1 MLTSVLVSVDLSPNA
16 DRVWSRVARLPL
28 APGARVTLL
37 HVVPKELAGS
47 AKLRAAD
54 DATDALYA
62 LTSRGPTELLGRCEI
77 ERLVLIGEP
86 SKRIGEQVKKRRA
99 ELVVL
104 GRGPGRA
111 FRDRALGSTAERV
124 LRAGQTPVLVVRR
137 LARHAYEKALAALD
151 VDDAAAKAVAFSR
164 KVLGAVG
171 ALDVVHATSAPF
183 RGQFYPS
190 LGADYARDY
199 ERRHQRTRLAELKR
213 SIKRARPGVAVKFH
227 GRTGPARMVV
237 PEAVSSFSADLL
249 ILGTHARSQM
259 GAAVLG
265 TVAGDLLREVP
276 CDVLVV
282 PAGRI

>member
-1 MLTSVLVSVDLSPNA
+1 MKQLMLTSVLVSVDLSQNS

-28 APGARVTLL
+28 APDAKVTLL
-37 HVVPKELAGS
+37 HVVPRELAGS
-47 AKLRAAD
+47 AQLRAVD
-54 DATDALYA
+54 DAKDTLHAII
-62 LTSRGPTELLGRCEI
+62 SRGSKTLRDAEH
-77 ERLVLIGEP
+77 LVLTGDPAKVIGA
-86 SKRIGEQVKKRRA
+86 QVKKTNA

-124 LRAGQTPVLVVRR
+124 LRSGQVPVLVVRR
-137 LARHAYEKALAALD
+137 LARGAYAQPIAALD
-151 VDDAAAKAVAFSR
+151 VDEAAAKAVAFAPN
-164 KVLGAVG
+164 VVG
-171 ALDVVHATSAPF
+171 AIKTLDVVHATSAPF

-190 LGADYARDY
+190 LGDGYAREY
-199 ERRHQRTRLAELKR
+199 ETRHQRTRLAELKR
-213 SIKRARPGVAVKFH
+213 LIKRARPGVAVKFH
-227 GRTGPARMVV
+227 GRTGPARVVV
-237 PEAVSSFSADLL
+237 PEAVSAFSADVL

-282 PAGRI
+282 PARF